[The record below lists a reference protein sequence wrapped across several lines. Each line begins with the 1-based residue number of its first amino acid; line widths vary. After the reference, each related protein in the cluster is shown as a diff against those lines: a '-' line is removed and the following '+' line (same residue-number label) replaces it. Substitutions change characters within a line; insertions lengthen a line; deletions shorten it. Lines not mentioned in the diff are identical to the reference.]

1 MIDQIV
7 HFFGRVE
14 DINDPQERNR
24 VRVRCYGDHNLNQ
37 SELPTED
44 LLWALVL
51 MPTTGAGI
59 HGIGESV
66 HGLVVGSE
74 VYGFYSDGLQRQLPN
89 ITHVISSS
97 LQTNFIETEQL
108 GSIVPKPAK
117 HIASYQRN
125 AIPLNKTD
133 NKVKPISNTAS
144 TLNTT
149 APTAVGTLDPVQ
161 AKRLKA
167 ALGLSESSNNYQAV
181 NQLGYIGKYQFG
193 AEALRTVRFCNAW
206 AKSNHDLHRDDVW
219 VGVVDVNSRED
230 YLNLPSAQ
238 ELSMDILLHD
248 NFKGLIGHGVVGTD
262 SPPPVVGGYLAICH
276 LLGVG
281 GAIDFK
287 KGAVGSDANGTTAT
301 KYYHLGYKACN

>member
-1 MIDQIV
+1 MLEQFV
-7 HFFGRVE
+7 PFFGRVE

-24 VRVRCYGDHNLNQ
+24 VRVRCYGDHSLDQ
-37 SELPTED
+37 SKLPTED

-51 MPTTGAGI
+51 MPTTSAGI
-59 HGIGESV
+59 HGIGESI

-74 VYGFYSDGLQRQLPN
+74 VYGFYSDGLQRQQPN

-108 GSIVPKPAK
+108 GNLLPKPAK
-117 HIASYQRN
+117 SIAAYQRS

-133 NKVKPISNTAS
+133 NKVKSVSNTVN
-144 TLNTT
+144 TLSTT
-149 APTAVGTLDPVQ
+149 APADIGTLDSIQ
-161 AKRLKA
+161 ARRLKA
-167 ALGLSESSNNYQAV
+167 ALGLHESSNNYQAV

-193 AEALRTVRFCNAW
+193 AAALQTVRFCNAQ
-206 AKSNHDLHRDDVW
+206 AKSNHDLHKDDVW
-219 VGVVDVNSRED
+219 VGVVDVNSKED

-238 ELSMDILLHD
+238 ELSMDLLLQY

-262 SPPPVVGGYLAICH
+262 SPTAVVGGYLAICH

-281 GAIDFK
+281 GAIKFK
-287 KGAVGSDANGTTAT
+287 TGDIGSDANGTTAT
-301 KYYHLGYKACN
+301 QYYHLGYKACK